1 MIKINF
7 VFQLISLQECNTFPN
22 FDSNFLKNS
31 DYISDLNSVYSLQNV
46 SIYMKSP
53 IPDPT
58 KGLDEL
64 ISRPKSSSVSK
75 NSPTKSNSLTYLGNN
90 ESKGKYFS
98 PQQQSPSNFL
108 QQTPPVQMHFPL
120 PKFPCNNRNSGSP
133 GSHNSI
139 NSPKKSYEGLFVEP
153 VQNEREESPSNF
165 IGELPPFEE
174 MKGNIL
180 NIAKSQS
187 GSR

>member
-7 VFQLISLQECNTFPN
+7 VFQLISLQECGKFPD
-22 FDSNFLKNS
+22 FDTNFLKNS

-46 SIYMKSP
+46 SIYLKSS
-53 IPDPT
+53 ISDPA
-58 KGLDEL
+58 KAIDEF

-75 NSPTKSNSLTYLGNN
+75 NSPIKSNSLTYLSNN
-90 ESKGKYFS
+90 DSKGKYFS

-108 QQTPPVQMHFPL
+108 QQTPPVQMQFPL
-120 PKFPCNNRNSGSP
+120 PKFPCNNRSSCSP

-139 NSPKKSYEGLFVEP
+139 NSPKKSYEGLIVEP
-153 VQNEREESPSNF
+153 VQNEREESPNNF
-165 IGELPPFEE
+165 MTELPPFEE